1 MPEGKK
7 SIKLG
12 EMTLELEE
20 EKLTGSYAN
29 LVLINHTPDD
39 FIFDFAFVDPATRT
53 AYLLQ
58 RMILSPS
65 HCKRFFQALKANL
78 ERYEA
83 IFGPISLPNLPP
95 SLEGPT
101 N

>member
-1 MPEGKK
+1 MNQGKK
-7 SIKLG
+7 TIKLG

-20 EKLTGSYAN
+20 EKLTGNYAN

-53 AYLLQ
+53 AILLQ
-58 RMILSPS
+58 RIILSPT
-65 HCKRFFQALKANL
+65 HCKRFFQALKVNL
-78 ERYEA
+78 ERYEQ
-83 IFGPISLPNLPP
+83 IFGAIPLPNLPP
-95 SLEGPT
+95 FPQGPT